1 MGRTNVG
8 QSNLIFRNRLHSF
21 QPKNVKKM
29 SISTKP
35 KKSLSEVL
43 GFTYPKLH
51 SGKSWYI
58 DFCSFDPAQGKMRRK
73 KYMLD
78 NIPKVTERRKRA
90 AEMIESLLKLLRS
103 GWSPWV
109 NIEDN
114 RGYIY
119 LEDALNKYSGAVDKL
134 SKYKTRKSYTSRL
147 NILREYINGLLL
159 PPKYVYQFDTA
170 FVSDFLDWIYL
181 DRESSARTRNNYRQW
196 CSSLAMFF
204 IERQYLSSNPVEKIK
219 PIEEAPKK
227 RQPLSPTMLK
237 RMSEYLMEKKP
248 MFLLACRMEYY
259 TFIRPE
265 ELSHI
270 KINDISIAD
279 QTVFISKE
287 VSKNKRD
294 GRVGLNDELIKMMID
309 LNIFAHGGECY
320 LFGRKFR
327 PTEERGSSEMFRKE
341 WVKMRKA
348 LRWSDEYQF
357 YSLKDSGIRDLANAE
372 GIVVARD
379 QARHTDISTTN
390 KYLQGRDM
398 PVHEATKH
406 FEGHL

>member
-1 MGRTNVG
+1 MCAT
-8 QSNLIFRNRLHSF
+8 QTK
-21 QPKNVKKM
+21 KN
-29 SISTKP
+29 
-35 KKSLSEVL
+35 SLAEVL

-58 DFCSFDPAQGKMRRK
+58 DFFSYDPARGKMRRK

-78 NIPKVTERRKRA
+78 GIGKISERRKRA

-109 NIEDN
+109 TADDN
-114 RGYIY
+114 RGYIL
-119 LEDALNKYSGAVDKL
+119 LEDAFKKYMATIDKMP
-134 SKYKTRKSYTSRL
+134 KYKTRKSYTSRL
-147 NILREYINGLLL
+147 NILREYISGLLL

-181 DRESSARTRNNYRQW
+181 DREANARTRNNYRQW

-204 IERQYLSSNPVEKIK
+204 IERQYLSTNPVEKIK
-219 PIEEAPKK
+219 PIDETPKK

-237 RMSEYLMEKKP
+237 QMSEYLSKKNP

-279 QTVFISKE
+279 QAVFISAE

-294 GRVGLNDELIKMMID
+294 GRVGLNDEIIKLMLD
-309 LNIFAHGGECY
+309 LGIFKHEGDCF
-320 LFGRKFR
+320 LFGAKLRTSTTK
-327 PTEERGSSEMFRKE
+327 GSSEMFRRE
-341 WVKMRKA
+341 WKKMRRA
-348 LRWSDEYQF
+348 LRWSDDYQF

>member
-1 MGRTNVG
+1 MCAT
-8 QSNLIFRNRLHSF
+8 LTK
-21 QPKNVKKM
+21 KN
-29 SISTKP
+29 
-35 KKSLSEVL
+35 SLAEVL

-58 DFCSFDPAQGKMRRK
+58 DFCSYDPAQGKMRRK

-78 NIPKVTERRKRA
+78 SIGKVTERRKRA

-109 NIEDN
+109 NTDDN
-114 RGYIY
+114 RGYIL
-119 LEDALNKYSGAVDKL
+119 LEDAFKKYMATIDKMP
-134 SKYKTRKSYTSRL
+134 KYKTRKSYTSRL
-147 NILREYINGLLL
+147 NILREYISTLLL

-181 DRESSARTRNNYRQW
+181 DREANARTRNNYRQW
-196 CSSLAMFF
+196 CSSLASFF
-204 IERQYLSSNPVEKIK
+204 IERQYIAVNPVDKIK
-219 PIEEAPKK
+219 PLAETPKK

-237 RMSEYLMEKKP
+237 QMSEYLSKKNP

-270 KINDISIAD
+270 RINDINIKN
-279 QTVFISKE
+279 QTIFVGAE

-294 GRVGLNDELIKMMID
+294 GLVGLNDEIIKMMID

-327 PTEERGSSEMFRKE
+327 PNESRASSGMFQKE

-379 QARHTDISTTN
+379 QARHSDISTTN
-390 KYLQGRDM
+390 KYLKGRDM

>member
-1 MGRTNVG
+1 M
-8 QSNLIFRNRLHSF
+8 
-21 QPKNVKKM
+21 
-29 SISTKP
+29 
-35 KKSLSEVL
+35 SLSTHKKTSLNEVL

-51 SGKSWYI
+51 TGKSWYI
-58 DFCSFDPAQGKMRRK
+58 DFYSYDPAMGKMRRK

-78 NIPKVTERRKRA
+78 GIGKISERRKRA
-90 AEMIESLLKLLRS
+90 TEMIESLLKLLRS

-109 NIEDN
+109 TADDN
-114 RGYIY
+114 RGYIL
-119 LEDALNKYSGAVDKL
+119 LEDAFKKYMATIDKMP
-134 SKYKTRKSYTSRL
+134 KYKTRKSYTSRL
-147 NILREYINGLLL
+147 NILREYISGLLL

-170 FVSDFLDWIYL
+170 FVSDFLDWLYL
-181 DRESSARTRNNYRQW
+181 DREVNARTRNNYRQW

-219 PIEEAPKK
+219 PIDETPKK

-237 RMSEYLMEKKP
+237 QMSEYLNKKNP

-270 KINDISIAD
+270 KINDISIAE
-279 QTVFISKE
+279 QAIFISAD

-294 GRVGLNDELIKMMID
+294 GRVGLNDEIIKLMLD
-309 LNIFAHGGECY
+309 LNIFSHGGDCF
-320 LFGRKFR
+320 LFGAKLR
-327 PTEERGSSEMFRKE
+327 PSTTKGSSEMFRRE
-341 WVKMRKA
+341 WKKMRRA
-348 LRWSDEYQF
+348 LRWSDDYQF

>member
-1 MGRTNVG
+1 M
-8 QSNLIFRNRLHSF
+8 
-21 QPKNVKKM
+21 
-29 SISTKP
+29 
-35 KKSLSEVL
+35 SLSTHKKTSLNEVL

-51 SGKSWYI
+51 TGKSWYI
-58 DFCSFDPAQGKMRRK
+58 DFYSYDPARGKMRRK

-78 NIPKVTERRKRA
+78 GIGKISERRKRA

-109 NIEDN
+109 TADDN
-114 RGYIY
+114 RGYIL
-119 LEDALNKYSGAVDKL
+119 LEDAFKKYMATIDKMP
-134 SKYKTRKSYTSRL
+134 KYKTRKSYTSRL
-147 NILREYINGLLL
+147 NILREYISGLLL

-181 DRESSARTRNNYRQW
+181 DREANARTRNNYRQW

-204 IERQYLSSNPVEKIK
+204 IERQYLSTNPVEKIK
-219 PIEEAPKK
+219 PIDETPKK

-237 RMSEYLMEKKP
+237 QMSEYLSKKNP

-279 QTVFISKE
+279 QAVFISAE

-294 GRVGLNDELIKMMID
+294 GRVGLNDEIIKLMLD
-309 LNIFAHGGECY
+309 LGIFKHEGDCF
-320 LFGRKFR
+320 LFGAKLRTSTTK
-327 PTEERGSSEMFRKE
+327 GSSEMFRRE
-341 WVKMRKA
+341 WKKMRRA
-348 LRWSDEYQF
+348 LRWSDDYQF

>member
-1 MGRTNVG
+1 M
-8 QSNLIFRNRLHSF
+8 
-21 QPKNVKKM
+21 
-29 SISTKP
+29 
-35 KKSLSEVL
+35 SLSTHKKTSLNEVL

-51 SGKSWYI
+51 TGKSWYI
-58 DFCSFDPAQGKMRRK
+58 DFYSYDPAMGKMRRK

-78 NIPKVTERRKRA
+78 NVVKLGERRKKA

-109 NIEDN
+109 NIDDN
-114 RGYIY
+114 RGYIL
-119 LEDALNKYSGAVDKL
+119 LEDALNKYMAAIDKMA
-134 SKYKTRKSYTSRL
+134 KYKTRKSYTSRV
-147 NILREYINGLLL
+147 NILREYIGSLLL

-170 FVSDFLDWIYL
+170 FICDFLDWIYI
-181 DRESSARTRNNYRQW
+181 DRESTARTRNNYRQW
-196 CSSLAMFF
+196 CSSLATFF
-204 IERQYLSSNPVEKIK
+204 MERQYITVNPVDKIK
-219 PIEEAPKK
+219 PIEETPKK

-237 RMSEYLMEKKP
+237 RMAEYLREKNP

-270 KINDISIAD
+270 RINDINLKN
-279 QTVFISKE
+279 QTVFISAE

-294 GRVGLNDELIKMMID
+294 GLVGLNDDIIKMMIE
-309 LNIFAHGGECY
+309 LNIFAHGGDCY

-327 PTEERGSSEMFRKE
+327 PSTERGSSEMFRRE
-341 WVKMRKA
+341 WGKMRKV

-372 GIVVARD
+372 GIVIARD

-390 KYLQGRDM
+390 KYLKGRDM